1 LEKNSEEWL
10 KIRCQAV
17 QGRRLGSER
26 IIQGIIDLAGNEY
39 LTEPENKVKGKMDYW
54 PGTLFILYSFL
65 TEPGSKVK
73 GKMDN

>member
-1 LEKNSEEWL
+1 
-10 KIRCQAV
+10 
-17 QGRRLGSER
+17 LGSER

>member
-1 LEKNSEEWL
+1 LEKDSEEWL

-54 PGTLFILYSFL
+54 PGTLFKRFIQAQAGGNP
-65 TEPGSKVK
+65 ENG
-73 GKMDN
+73 